1 MQRLSSPDVLGPT
14 VGYNYRSLVSRA
26 SKVTTVVLN
35 LGLVGWSLR
44 WSTRPEVQRPLRTEV
59 AALS

>member
-1 MQRLSSPDVLGPT
+1 MAICRSGTRGQMQRLSFPDVLGPT

-44 WSTRPEVQRPLRTEV
+44 
-59 AALS
+59 